1 LLTLNGLGADADRI
15 VVAFH
20 QSYSKYVDFMT
31 MMKQHPP
38 VNIQETTSFLVNL
51 DDEDHYQPPTFSE
64 LANYVAKMEK
74 KEWTTKPRVHSSR
87 NANRKL

>member
-1 LLTLNGLGADADRI
+1 LLTLNGLGADADRT

-31 MMKQHPP
+31 MMKQHLP

-51 DDEDHYQPPTFSE
+51 GDESHYQPPTFSE